1 MRVGDVEWSA
11 SYVSA
16 TSGRGGL
23 GEQAGAEGVG
33 QAAALLAE
41 GNFYACQYVGV
52 EGMLFS

>member
-1 MRVGDVEWSA
+1 VRVGDVEWSA